1 MLALSPEELHIF
13 ERGIVLTTQR
23 HEQESYRSNGKYTR
37 FFHHCEFSVKY
48 NDHVL
53 IERECEALRRLYDVA
68 IKGRATAPHVPRVVH
83 YFNIPD
89 GFGFIV
95 MEQIAVCEVSNDDL
109 CRQAASAVLWL
120 REQRMDIF
128 GSLGRTNPCHTVFQ
142 GGRAP
147 QPFTTVEAAQIYL
160 NVVRVSLSCSI
171 FTPACP
177 DFSSTCKALDR
188 VRQRRQ
194 PWMPPIAD
202 INLRDD
208 TVVLTQ
214 SDMDRSNFG
223 VALDGRPVIFDAA
236 TIQALPKTLADFT
249 LLRTTAF
256 ARDVSAHLFKPDEI
270 HVLLMS
276 ASFTSLAEV
285 RSYLRVGN
293 DDLGKL
299 NSACFSLGAD
309 TLAASFFP

>member
-1 MLALSPEELHIF
+1 
-13 ERGIVLTTQR
+13 
-23 HEQESYRSNGKYTR
+23 
-37 FFHHCEFSVKY
+37 
-48 NDHVL
+48 
-53 IERECEALRRLYDVA
+53 
-68 IKGRATAPHVPRVVH
+68 
-83 YFNIPD
+83 
-89 GFGFIV
+89 

-160 NVVRVSLSCSI
+160 NV
-171 FTPACP
+171 
-177 DFSSTCKALDR
+177 ALDW

-256 ARDVSAHLFKPDEI
+256 ARDVSVHLFKPDEI
-270 HVLLMS
+270 HALLMS

-293 DDLGKL
+293 DDLGVDVNGNVKSTRCTRAHKKI
-299 NSACFSLGAD
+299 N
-309 TLAASFFP
+309 